1 MKLSIFHDGQFFIGL
16 VEFNNNNSVRFSK
29 HVFGPEPNDEDV
41 LKFIKEDLES
51 LIDNTHTRISV
62 QKKVKKV
69 NPKRLQREVA
79 KEQKK
84 LKFTTMAQE
93 AIKKEQELKKKS
105 RKKLKKSHKEQL
117 KAYKRS
123 IKRQKSKEKHKGH

>member
-16 VEFNNNNSVRFSK
+16 VEFNNNNSVQFSK
-29 HVFGPEPNDEDV
+29 NVFGPEPNDEDV

-84 LKFTTMAQE
+84 HKFTTMAQE
-93 AIKKEQELKKKS
+93 DIKKEQELKKKS
-105 RKKLKKSHKEQL
+105 RKKLKKRHKEQL

>member
-16 VEFNNNNSVRFSK
+16 VEFYNNHSVLFSK
-29 HVFGPEPNDEDV
+29 HVFGPEPNDEEV
-41 LKFIKEDLES
+41 LSFIKEDLES
-51 LIDNTHTRISV
+51 LIDKTHTQVIH
-62 QKKVKKV
+62 KKKIKKV

-84 LKFTTMAQE
+84 PKFSTMAQE

-105 RKKLKKSHKEQL
+105 RKKLKKKHKEKL
-117 KAYKRS
+117 KAYKRA
-123 IKRQKSKEKHKGH
+123 IKKRKSKEKHKGH